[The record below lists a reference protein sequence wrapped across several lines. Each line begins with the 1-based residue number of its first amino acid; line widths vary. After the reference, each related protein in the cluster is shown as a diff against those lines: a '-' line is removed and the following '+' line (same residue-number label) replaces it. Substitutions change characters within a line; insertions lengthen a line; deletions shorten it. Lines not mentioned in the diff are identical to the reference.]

1 MWPDSM
7 ETEALLQRARRQDM
21 AAINRLFER
30 HRDALRDMIA
40 LRLERAIR
48 RRVDASDVAQ
58 VVLLDASR
66 RLKEYLEEPSLPF
79 HLWLRQIAHDRL
91 IDEYRRHKGSQ
102 RRTVD
107 REQSLRPADY
117 LERSALDLAAAIRD
131 PELTPAAAAI
141 RHEIELRFHA
151 ALDELSED
159 DREMLLMRHS
169 EQLSNSDVAR
179 ALGVTDAAAGMRYL
193 RALRRLRAVLGET
206 PSRSGSS

>member
-1 MWPDSM
+1 M
-7 ETEALLQRARRQDM
+7 
-21 AAINRLFER
+21 
-30 HRDALRDMIA
+30 
-40 LRLERAIR
+40 
-48 RRVDASDVAQ
+48 
-58 VVLLDASR
+58 VLLDASR
-66 RLKEYLEEPSLPF
+66 RLKQYLEEPSLPF

-91 IDEYRRHKGSQ
+91 VDEYRRHKGSQ

-107 REQSLRPADY
+107 REQAIRPADY
-117 LERSALDLAAAIRD
+117 LEHSALDLAAAIRD

-159 DREMLLMRHS
+159 DREVLLMRHS

-179 ALGVTDAAAGMRYL
+179 AIGMSDAAAGMRYL